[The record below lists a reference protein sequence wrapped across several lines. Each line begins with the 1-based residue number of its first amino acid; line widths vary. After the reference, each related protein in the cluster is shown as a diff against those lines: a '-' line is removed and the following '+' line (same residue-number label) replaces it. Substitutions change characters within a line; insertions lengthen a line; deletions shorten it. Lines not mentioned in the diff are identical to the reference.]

1 MSVHTAML
9 QPPEDQRMAV
19 SRVRIE
25 GLPSKEAARALDIPL
40 DPHQPPGAGS
50 RCAAKHAWGRR

>member
-9 QPPEDQRMAV
+9 QLPEDQRMAV

-25 GLPSKEAARALDIPL
+25 GLPSKEAARVLDIPL
-40 DPHQPPGAGS
+40 EPPPADWRGV
-50 RCAAKHAWGRR
+50 AKVRGHEHFR